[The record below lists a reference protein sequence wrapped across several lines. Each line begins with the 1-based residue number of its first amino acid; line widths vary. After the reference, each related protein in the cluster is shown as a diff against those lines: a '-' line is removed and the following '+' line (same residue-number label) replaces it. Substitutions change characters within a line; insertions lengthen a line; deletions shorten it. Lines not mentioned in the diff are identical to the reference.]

1 MELTWQ
7 VSVINQ
13 GGIELYII
21 KMILAVF
28 VMAISGYCF
37 ITKDYLYAPISSLLL
52 GILIAIIGID
62 EFKNNGK
69 NGRWLFFIPVSIL
82 VIVVALFSF

>member
-1 MELTWQ
+1 MELTEQ

-13 GGIELYII
+13 RGIELFII

-28 VMAISGYCF
+28 VMAISAYCF

-69 NGRWLFFIPVSIL
+69 NSRCMFFIPVSIL
-82 VIVVALFSF
+82 VIVVVLFSF

>member
-1 MELTWQ
+1 M
-7 VSVINQ
+7 
-13 GGIELYII
+13 YII

-28 VMAISGYCF
+28 VMAISAYCI

-62 EFKNNGK
+62 EFKNNSK
-69 NGRWLFFIPVSIL
+69 NSRWLFFIPVSIL

>member
-1 MELTWQ
+1 
-7 VSVINQ
+7 
-13 GGIELYII
+13 
-21 KMILAVF
+21 MILAVF
-28 VMAISGYCF
+28 VMAISAYCF

-69 NGRWLFFIPVSIL
+69 NSRCMFLYQYLYWLLSWFYLVSNYI
-82 VIVVALFSF
+82 